1 MDLNQQL
8 LSDLAAELGLKEG
21 GQEAVRAAVDMANG
35 YMNKNDEVLL
45 SEILKLKK
53 IMRTDTEQYRKQIAT
68 LKTLKSVMNIDQ
80 QKRLDRMISLLE
92 E

>member
-8 LSDLAAELGLKEG
+8 LSDLAAELGLKES
-21 GQEAVRAAVDMANG
+21 GQNAVKAAVDMANG

-53 IMRTDTEQYRKQIAT
+53 MMRTDTEQYRKQIAA
-68 LKTLKSVMNIDQ
+68 LRTLKSVMNEEQ